1 VNLFSSKNWNLPCA
15 TNNAAVQEP
24 KNMID
29 HLFRHEAGKLV
40 AILTRLFGPHNLELA
55 EDVVQ
60 DTLLKALE
68 HWKYHGTPDNP
79 SAWLFTAARNKALD
93 VLRREQQRKKIRP
106 DTESESDT
114 TPESLINQHP
124 IEDEQLRMMFV
135 CCHPAIPEEGQVA
148 LILKTLCGFSVAEIA
163 KPFLTNEETITKRL
177 YRARQVFR
185 EEQVAF
191 GFPTHTEMQ
200 QRLTNVLTA
209 VYLIFT
215 EGYQSTDHD
224 SVVREDLI
232 EESLRLGKMI
242 TEHTLTSTS
251 ESNALMAL
259 LCFQTARLAARVDH
273 AGHLLPLKE
282 QDRSL
287 WNRELIDQGNYYLN
301 MASVGETIS
310 AYHLQAAIA
319 QEHCAA
325 SRYEETNWKRILH
338 WYNWLLEIKPDGLIA
353 LNRLIAF
360 AEVHGAQAAL
370 DELMHHPDR
379 EKLARYYLY
388 PAVLGE
394 WHLQLGNKTEARLY
408 LEMAI
413 NATTSPAEK
422 HLLQSKLN
430 HLSRVE

>member
-1 VNLFSSKNWNLPCA
+1 
-15 TNNAAVQEP
+15 VQEP
-24 KNMID
+24 KTLID
-29 HLFRHEAGKLV
+29 HLFRHESGKLV

-79 SAWLFTAARNKALD
+79 SAWLFTAARNKAVD
-93 VLRREQQRKKIRP
+93 VLRRERQRKNISP
-106 DTESESDT
+106 DDNIGSGDSENFVND
-114 TPESLINQHP
+114 QP

-135 CCHPAIPEEGQVA
+135 CCHPTIPEEGQVA

-163 KPFLTNEETITKRL
+163 KSFLTNEETITKRL

-185 EEQVAF
+185 EEKVAF
-191 GFPTHTEMQ
+191 AFPSQTEMQ
-200 QRLTNVLTA
+200 QRLSNVLTA

-215 EGYQSTDHD
+215 EGYQSTHHD
-224 SVVREDLI
+224 SVVREDLV

-242 TEHTLTSTS
+242 TEHSLTSTP

-287 WNRELIDQGNYYLN
+287 WNQELIEQGNRYLN

-325 SRYEETNWKRILH
+325 RRYEETNWKRILQ
-338 WYNWLLEIKPDGLIA
+338 WYNWLLEIKPDGLIT
-353 LNRLIAF
+353 LNRLIAY

-370 DELMHHPDR
+370 DELMQHPERD
-379 EKLARYYLY
+379 KLARYYLY

-394 WHLQLGNKTEARLY
+394 WHLQLGHEPEARHY

-413 NATTSPAEK
+413 NATASRAEK
-422 HLLQSKLN
+422 HLLQNKLN
-430 HLSRVE
+430 RLSRVG

>member
-1 VNLFSSKNWNLPCA
+1 
-15 TNNAAVQEP
+15 
-24 KNMID
+24 MID

-40 AILTRLFGPHNLELA
+40 AVLTRLFGPHNLELA

-93 VLRREQQRKKIRP
+93 VLRRERNRKNLNETADQSMI
-106 DTESESDT
+106 TM
-114 TPESLINQHP
+114 PEALVTDQP

-148 LILKTLCGFSVAEIA
+148 LILKTLCGFSVAEVT
-163 KPFLTNEETITKRL
+163 KSFLTNEETITKRL

-185 EEQVAF
+185 EEKVAF
-191 GFPTHTEMQ
+191 AFPSPTELQ
-200 QRLTNVLTA
+200 QRLGNVLTA

-215 EGYQSTDHD
+215 EGYQSTQHN

-242 TEHTLTSTS
+242 TEHPLTATP

-259 LCFQTARLAARVDH
+259 LCFQTARLAARVDE
-273 AGHLLPLKE
+273 AGNLLPLKD
-282 QDRSL
+282 QDRSQ
-287 WNRELIDQGNYYLN
+287 WNQELIEQGNRFLN
-301 MASVGETIS
+301 LASVGDTIS

-325 SRYEETNWKRILH
+325 KRYEDTNWQRILH
-338 WYNWLLEIKPDGLIA
+338 WYDWLLEIKPDGLIA
-353 LNRLIAF
+353 LNRLIAY
-360 AEVHGAQAAL
+360 AEVHGPQAAL
-370 DELMHHPDR
+370 DTLMHHPEK

-394 WHLQLGNKTEARLY
+394 WHLQLGHEQEARHY

-413 NATTSPAEK
+413 TATASRAEK
-422 HLLQSKLN
+422 QLLQNK
-430 HLSRVE
+430 LSRLSRAE

>member
-1 VNLFSSKNWNLPCA
+1 M
-15 TNNAAVQEP
+15 QEP

-68 HWKYHGTPDNP
+68 YWKFHGTPDNP

-93 VLRREQQRKKIRP
+93 VLRRERQRKNIRP
-106 DTESESDT
+106 DTASEPDT
-114 TPESLINQHP
+114 TPEFLINDHP

-163 KPFLTNEETITKRL
+163 KSFLTNEETITKRL

-185 EEQVAF
+185 DEKVAF
-191 GFPTHTEMQ
+191 AFPTRTEMQ
-200 QRLTNVLTA
+200 QRLSNVLTA

-215 EGYQSTDHD
+215 EGYQSTHHD
-224 SVVREDLI
+224 SVVREDLV

-242 TEHTLTSTS
+242 TEHALTSTP

-259 LCFQTARLAARVDH
+259 LCFQTARLAARTDH
-273 AGHLLPLKE
+273 AGNLLPLKD
-282 QDRSL
+282 QDRTR
-287 WNRELIDQGNYYLN
+287 WNQELIEQGNRFLN
-301 MASVGETIS
+301 LASVGDTIS
-310 AYHLQAAIA
+310 TYHLQAAIA

-325 SRYEETNWKRILH
+325 RYYGDTNWERILH
-338 WYNWLLEIKPDGLIA
+338 WYDWLLEIKPDGLIA

-388 PAVLGE
+388 PSVLGE
-394 WHLQLGNKTEARLY
+394 WHMQLGHEAEARHY

-422 HLLQSKLN
+422 HLLQTKLN
-430 HLSRVE
+430 RLSR